1 MVKGKNKI
9 KEKTKVIKEIELPE
23 GVTTSLD
30 GQLLI
35 VKGPKGEVKRQI
47 KKRDISIT
55 IGDKK
60 VVFESENDKK
70 LNQKMI
76 GSLTAHLKNMIKGSS
91 QNHVYTLKICSGH
104 FPMNVGVSGNKLNVK
119 NFLGEKIPR
128 VLQIKEGAT
137 VKVEGDLINVTS
149 TNKETAG
156 QVSADIEQ
164 LTRRPGYDKRIFQD
178 GIYIINKDGKELK

>member
-104 FPMNVGVSGNKLNVK
+104 FPMNV
-119 NFLGEKIPR
+119 
-128 VLQIKEGAT
+128 
-137 VKVEGDLINVTS
+137 
-149 TNKETAG
+149 
-156 QVSADIEQ
+156 
-164 LTRRPGYDKRIFQD
+164 
-178 GIYIINKDGKELK
+178 